1 MELQTEAIT
10 RLELKYC
17 EQCGGLWLRVMGAT
31 GSYCPGCERGMSQ
44 LPRRAA
50 DNRRTGGSGPR
61 KRALQRAAL
70 RSPVRRAISL
80 TRGQYERG
88 RDGRLHAP
96 LGAGSGRRARL
107 LCRNSEK
114 VRSRRRSPT
123 VGLSRP
129 DFGPAAALFPA
140 LSPGREA
147 TVGPGR
153 RLFSLKSQFSAKL
166 HI

>member
-70 RSPVRRAISL
+70 RSPDCETTDRIAI
-80 TRGQYERG
+80 
-88 RDGRLHAP
+88 A
-96 LGAGSGRRARL
+96 
-107 LCRNSEK
+107 
-114 VRSRRRSPT
+114 
-123 VGLSRP
+123 
-129 DFGPAAALFPA
+129 GPAGNQPDA
-140 LSPGREA
+140 R
-147 TVGPGR
+147 TV
-153 RLFSLKSQFSAKL
+153 
-166 HI
+166 